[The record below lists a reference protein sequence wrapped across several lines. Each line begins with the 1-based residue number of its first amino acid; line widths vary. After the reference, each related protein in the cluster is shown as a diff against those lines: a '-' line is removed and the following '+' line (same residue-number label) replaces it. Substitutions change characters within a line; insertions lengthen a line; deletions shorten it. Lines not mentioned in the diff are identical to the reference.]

1 MRSSTFRNFT
11 IRLTEKQYKQ
21 LKKRFNPDN
30 FRKACYSPDSRNETP
45 CLCRDMEL
53 RNRALFHE
61 DSNTLEDFKV
71 CRGCPFALPNG
82 IGTCGMLFMN
92 WCDGHNLVSFRLLL
106 NPAVVVAENGHGLDI
121 AKAIYQELLSWK
133 KESHAAS

>member
-45 CLCRDMEL
+45 CLCHDMEL
-53 RNRALFHE
+53 RNRALFHG
-61 DSNTLEDFKV
+61 DANDPEDFKV
-71 CRGCPFALPNG
+71 CRSCPFALPSG
-82 IGTCGMLFMN
+82 IGICGTQFLF
-92 WCDGHNLVSFRLLL
+92 WCEGHHLNPHRLVL
-106 NPAVVVAENGHGLDI
+106 NPAIVIAENGHGLEVS
-121 AKAIYQELLSWK
+121 KAIYQELLSWK
-133 KESHAAS
+133 KEPHAN